1 MSVGSSLTGVTFGG
15 LSSGIDTD
23 SIISR
28 LIQLEQ
34 VPIQRIQRQAAVL
47 QQRSQVYGTFLSK
60 IQTFGQAANSLNSF
74 GAFNPMSTAS
84 SASTVAAI
92 TATPSAT
99 EGRYD
104 LRVSKLA
111 SAHKIG
117 TTAQASV
124 EAALSQTGTFTING
138 KAIAVEST
146 DSLKSIAVKINDAR
160 VGVTA
165 SLIDG
170 GTGSAF
176 LTLTANNS
184 GAENKLILADVSGSV
199 LQNIGVLT
207 GSTSVANASGTT
219 AQGFKFSSAST
230 NVQSM
235 LGATGLTNQTIQ
247 INGSNVDIN
256 LSADSLQAI
265 SDRINTAGISGVS
278 ASVETIIDGS
288 NTSYRLNVTGAT
300 TFTDSG
306 STLQALGIV
315 QRAAGNQLTGAQDAE
330 FSLDGIN
337 LKSKTN
343 TVTTVVP
350 GATITLIKANETT
363 PEQALLTI
371 SRDPGQIKTRI
382 GEFLSAFNDAQQFI
396 RDASQFDAETFEAGP
411 LFGDS
416 TAQQF
421 EATAVQ
427 QIFQNVPGL
436 TGTYTNL
443 ASIGFS
449 LSKEGQLEVDDA
461 QLDKAL
467 AENPDAVKRLFQNVG
482 TSSNQQLTYVSST
495 AKSKASPST
504 GYAVNVT
511 QLATKSYLSAGT
523 PQTGPSTSL
532 ETLTFGG
539 AMFGSQNIEVTLDIG
554 STLSSTIAKINSDPR
569 LRDFLVASED
579 SGALK
584 VESKRWGTGG
594 RFTLFSNQTG
604 TGLNSG
610 VGPGGTGTRYDGL
623 DVAGT
628 IAGQAATGFGQ
639 FLTGAAT
646 NTVAEGLQ
654 VQYTGTT
661 TGAVGSMIFTKGQGP
676 LLSELSQTFT
686 DASNGL
692 VASAQK
698 SLDAQ
703 VEQMNKQI
711 EDLNKA
717 VQQKT
722 IDLRT
727 KFAAMEQAITAAQ
740 QQGQRLSAM
749 TQSNAR

>member
-1 MSVGSSLTGVTFGG
+1 MSIGSSLSGVTFGG

-28 LIQLEQ
+28 LVQLEQ
-34 VPIQRIQRQAAVL
+34 IPINRIQNQAAIL

-60 IQTFGQAANSLNSF
+60 IQSFGQAANSLNSF
-74 GAFNPMSTAS
+74 GAFNPMSTTS
-84 SASTVAAI
+84 SASTVAAV

-99 EGRYD
+99 EGSYD
-104 LRVSKLA
+104 LKVSKLA
-111 SAHKIG
+111 ANHKLG

-124 EAALSQTGTFTING
+124 DAALSQTGTFTING
-138 KAIAVEST
+138 KAINVEST

-160 VGVTA
+160 IGVTA

-184 GAENKLILADVSGSV
+184 GAENKVILADVSGSV
-199 LQNIGVLT
+199 LQGLGVLT
-207 GSTSVANASGTT
+207 GATSVANANGTT
-219 AQGFKFSSAST
+219 AQGFKFSSASS
-230 NVQSM
+230 NVQSL
-235 LGATGLTNQTIQ
+235 LGATGLATQTIQ
-247 INGSNVDIN
+247 INGANVDID
-256 LSADSLQAI
+256 LSVDSLQAI
-265 SDRINTAGISGVS
+265 SDRINSAAISGVS
-278 ASVETIIDGS
+278 SSVETVVEGS
-288 NTSYRLNVTGAT
+288 TTSYRLNVTGASS
-300 TFTDSG
+300 FTDAG

-315 QRAAGNQLTGAQDAE
+315 QRAAGNQLTAAQDAE
-330 FSLDGIN
+330 FTLDGIS
-337 LKSKTN
+337 LKSNTN

-363 PEQALLTI
+363 PEQATLTI

-382 GEFLSAFNDAQQFI
+382 RDLVTAFNDAQQFI
-396 RDASQFDAETFEAGP
+396 RDASQFDTETFEAGP

-421 EATAVQ
+421 ESTAVQ
-427 QIFQNVPGL
+427 QIFQSVPGL
-436 TGTYTNL
+436 SGTYTNL

-449 LSKEGQLEVDDA
+449 LSEEGQLEVDDT

-467 AENPDAVKRLFQNVG
+467 AEDPEAVRRLFQNVG
-482 TSSNQQLTYVSST
+482 TSTNQQLTYVTST

-504 GYAVNVT
+504 GYAVNIT

-523 PQTGPSTSL
+523 PQTAPSTSV

-554 STLSSTIAKINSDPR
+554 STLSTTIAKINSDPR
-569 LRDFLVASED
+569 LRDFLVASD
-579 SGALK
+579 DGGALK
-584 VESKRWGTGG
+584 VESKRWGSGG
-594 RFTLFSNQTG
+594 RFTLVSNQTG
-604 TGLNSG
+604 TGSNSG

-623 DVAGT
+623 DIAGT
-628 IAGQAATGFGQ
+628 IGGQAATGFGQ
-639 FLTGAAT
+639 FLTGAST

-661 TGAVGSMIFTKGQGP
+661 TGAVGDMVFTKGQGP
-676 LLSELSQTFT
+676 LLSELTQTFS
-686 DASNGL
+686 DATNGL

-698 SLDAQ
+698 SLDEQ

-711 EDLNKA
+711 EDMNKA

-727 KFAAMEQAITAAQ
+727 KFAAMEQAIASAQ

-749 TQSNAR
+749 TAT